1 MKNQTWR
8 YLIGIFLILLG
19 GLFLVEQITEF
30 SIPLW
35 RGIMGAVMIGGG
47 VLFLGAVL
55 RSRENWWG
63 LITGLP
69 LLLMGAGLLLSIFN
83 ERWEGLV
90 GIGFML
96 GLGLG
101 FIITYLVQKPYW
113 WALIPGVILSGI
125 AVSNLLEMYLPGQ
138 YANLGS
144 FIVLASIGLAFVLV
158 FLSDRKKWWA
168 LFPAGALLSTSALIV
183 FDQVA
188 FLFIGLGI
196 TFALVPLLVGK
207 EQNWGWIVSA
217 VMLILGMGFLFF
229 TVATES
235 VSRFFFPVLLIV
247 LGVAAIIQVLL
258 PRKR

>member
-47 VLFLGAVL
+47 VLFLGAVF

-69 LLLMGAGLLLSIFN
+69 LVLMGAGLLLSIFN
-83 ERWEGLV
+83 ESGEGLV

-101 FIITYLVQKPYW
+101 FVITYLVQQFY
-113 WALIPGVILSGI
+113 
-125 AVSNLLEMYLPGQ
+125 Q
-138 YANLGS
+138 
-144 FIVLASIGLAFVLV
+144 F
-158 FLSDRKKWWA
+158 
-168 LFPAGALLSTSALIV
+168 ST
-183 FDQVA
+183 
-188 FLFIGLGI
+188 
-196 TFALVPLLVGK
+196 K
-207 EQNWGWIVSA
+207 
-217 VMLILGMGFLFF
+217 
-229 TVATES
+229 
-235 VSRFFFPVLLIV
+235 
-247 LGVAAIIQVLL
+247 
-258 PRKR
+258 

>member
-47 VLFLGAVL
+47 VLFLGAVF

-69 LLLMGAGLLLSIFN
+69 LILMGVGLLLSTFN
-83 ERWEGLV
+83 ESWEGLV
-90 GIGFML
+90 GIGFLL

-101 FIITYLVQKPYW
+101 FIITYLIKRPFW

-125 AVSNLLEMYLPGQ
+125 AVSSLLQMNLPGQ
-138 YANLGS
+138 TANLGS

-158 FLSDRKKWWA
+158 FVSDRTKWWA
-168 LFPAGALLSTSALIV
+168 IFPAGALLSIAALVV
-183 FDQVA
+183 FDNVA
-188 FLFIGLGI
+188 YLFIGLGI
-196 TFALVPLLVGK
+196 TFALVPLLVGR
-207 EQNWGWIVSA
+207 EHNWGWIVSA
-217 VMLILGMGFLFF
+217 VMMLLGMGFLFF
-229 TVATES
+229 SPATES

-258 PRKR
+258 PKKR